1 MVDLGSM
8 EDISGLDNAMKTDE
22 PDLRWH
28 RILNNDHEHI
38 PLGLLMAWISALFC
52 QDVNL
57 HVFLVVVF
65 TMMRF
70 AYMYCIAYSVKSFR
84 TASVGLGNI
93 CVWLM
98 CFNGLAG
105 SYLRGLGDMEGS
117 G

>member
-8 EDISGLDNAMKTDE
+8 EDIAEMDNVVKTDD

-28 RILNNDHEHI
+28 KILMNDHEHI
-38 PLGLLMAWISALFC
+38 PLGLLMAWISALFY

-57 HVFLVVVF
+57 HIFLVLVF
-65 TMMRF
+65 TLSRLIHT
-70 AYMYCIAYSVKSFR
+70 YCLAFSVKSFR
-84 TASVGLGNI
+84 TTSVATGHI

-98 CFNGLAG
+98 CLNGLAG